1 MLNLLNKKKTMA
13 LLMGLAVG
21 MTSTAFAAENQT
33 VQTNEQVEEVSDTAA
48 SDGNEKTKDTADD
61 KKDTSAVDSFSDVPQ
76 GHWAYEALDY
86 LAQHGVIEGY
96 KDGTFQGNRTM
107 TRYEMASI
115 VANAMKSD
123 KGDIGDKAVLNQL
136 KEEFS
141 EDLKQMQ
148 SQIDKN
154 TSDISKLK
162 EDAERF
168 KISGFGRVS
177 WDNDNIKGYN
187 DQNDNNRFYLD
198 LKGSF
203 KVNDNW
209 NFNFESETNQ
219 RYARYVTSNG
229 DVKYHEGHDDSDGV
243 IQRVWAEGNI
253 GKLHVD
259 VGRRWRGL
267 GFQNVLLGNET
278 DGVVLDYPLDN
289 NGLKALAFYQ
299 KPTDAGYDF
308 SMYGLGIQGPVSKNL
323 QLSLAYAM
331 LDIDKDESP
340 GYDPYAVDKHGKP
353 THPALVNTF
362 GSHGLVLSAMWNP
375 MKNITLIG
383 DYVRTNAAKEP
394 VDEWAPDGT
403 RHIFDID
410 ENTSKSIRLNYRWTN
425 LNDPGSFQLYTR
437 WFDYGRH
444 GNIMGD
450 EEWGLLKPGS
460 KGWVFGFKYVPA
472 KNVEWET
479 MYEIAD
485 MYDGTYGL
493 KDTQYKR
500 HFIRTQVDFH
510 F

>member
-1 MLNLLNKKKTMA
+1 MMLLKKNKA
-13 LLMGLAVG
+13 LAISMGIFLG
-21 MTSTAFAAENQT
+21 LTGTSFAQSTSDADKVSSENKVSVT
-33 VQTNEQVEEVSDTAA
+33 DNENINA
-48 SDGNEKTKDTADD
+48 N
-61 KKDTSAVDSFSDVPQ
+61 VDSFSDVPK

-162 EDAERF
+162 EDTERF

-198 LKGSF
+198 LKGKF
-203 KVNDNW
+203 KVNDDW

-219 RYARYVTSNG
+219 RYARYVTSAG
-229 DVKYHEGHDDSDGV
+229 DVKYHEGHGDEDGV

-253 GKLHVD
+253 DKLHVD

-278 DGVVLDYPLDN
+278 DGIVLDYPLDN

-308 SMYGLGIQGPVSKNL
+308 AMYGLGVQGPVSDNL
-323 QLSLAYAM
+323 QINLAYAQ
-331 LDIDKDESP
+331 LDIDKNESP
-340 GYDPYAVDKHGKP
+340 GYDPYNGNKP
-353 THPALVNTF
+353 LVNTF

-383 DYVRTNAAKEP
+383 DYVLTNAEKER
-394 VDEWAPDGT
+394 VAEWASDGT
-403 RHIFDID
+403 QHIFDID

-472 KNVEWET
+472 KNIEWET

-485 MYDGTYGL
+485 MYSGFYGE
-493 KDTQYKR
+493 KDQQYKR
-500 HFIRTQVDFH
+500 DFIRTQVDFH

>member
-1 MLNLLNKKKTMA
+1 MMLLKKNKA
-13 LLMGLAVG
+13 LAISMGIFLG
-21 MTSTAFAAENQT
+21 LTGTSFAQST
-33 VQTNEQVEEVSDTAA
+33 SDTDKV
-48 SDGNEKTKDTADD
+48 SSENKVSVTDNENINAN
-61 KKDTSAVDSFSDVPQ
+61 VNSFSDVPQ

-198 LKGSF
+198 LKGKF
-203 KVNDNW
+203 KVNDDW

-219 RYARYVTSNG
+219 RYARYVTSAG

-308 SMYGLGIQGPVSKNL
+308 GMYGLGIQGPVSKNL

-340 GYDPYAVDKHGKP
+340 GYDPYTVDKNTGK
-353 THPALVNTF
+353 HPALVNTF

-375 MKNITLIG
+375 LRNITLIG
-383 DYVRTNAAKEP
+383 DYVRTNAETQH
-394 VDEWAPDGT
+394 VTEYVGDD
-403 RHIFDID
+403 RVNNFDID

-460 KGWVFGFKYVPA
+460 NGWVFGFKYVPA
-472 KNVEWET
+472 KNIEWET

-485 MYDGTYGL
+485 AYDGTYG
-493 KDTQYKR
+493 KQNEQYKR
-500 HFIRTQVDFH
+500 HLLRTQVDFH

>member
-1 MLNLLNKKKTMA
+1 MMLLKKNKA
-13 LLMGLAVG
+13 LAISMGIFLG
-21 MTSTAFAAENQT
+21 LTGTSFAQSTSDADKVSSENKVSVT
-33 VQTNEQVEEVSDTAA
+33 DNENINA
-48 SDGNEKTKDTADD
+48 N
-61 KKDTSAVDSFSDVPQ
+61 VDSFSDVPK

-136 KEEFS
+136 KE
-141 EDLKQMQ
+141 
-148 SQIDKN
+148 
-154 TSDISKLK
+154 
-162 EDAERF
+162 DAERF

-198 LKGSF
+198 LKGKF
-203 KVNDNW
+203 KVNDDW

-219 RYARYVTSNG
+219 RYARYVTSAG

-253 GKLHVD
+253 DKLHVD

-278 DGVVLDYPLDN
+278 DGIVLDYPLDN

-308 SMYGLGIQGPVSKNL
+308 AMYGLGVQGPVSDNL
-323 QLSLAYAM
+323 QINLAYAQ
-331 LDIDKDESP
+331 LDIDKNESP
-340 GYDPYAVDKHGKP
+340 GYDPYNGNTP
-353 THPALVNTF
+353 LVNTF

-383 DYVRTNAAKEP
+383 DYVLTNAEKER
-394 VDEWAPDGT
+394 VAEWASDGT
-403 RHIFDID
+403 QHIFDID

-472 KNVEWET
+472 KNIEWET

-485 MYDGTYGL
+485 MYSGFYGE
-493 KDTQYKR
+493 KDQQYKR
-500 HFIRTQVDFH
+500 DFIRTQVDFH

>member
-1 MLNLLNKKKTMA
+1 MMLLKKNKA
-13 LLMGLAVG
+13 LAISMGIFLG
-21 MTSTAFAAENQT
+21 LTGTSFAQST
-33 VQTNEQVEEVSDTAA
+33 SDTDKV
-48 SDGNEKTKDTADD
+48 SSENKVSVTDNENINAN
-61 KKDTSAVDSFSDVPQ
+61 VNSFSDVPQ

-198 LKGSF
+198 LKGKF
-203 KVNDNW
+203 KVNDDW

-219 RYARYVTSNG
+219 RYARYVTTAG
-229 DVKYHEGHDDSDGV
+229 DVKVKYHEGHDDEDGV

-278 DGVVLDYPLDN
+278 DGIVLDYPLDN

-340 GYDPYAVDKHGKP
+340 GYDPYTVDKNGKH
-353 THPALVNTF
+353 TYPALVNTF

-375 MKNITLIG
+375 LRNITLIG
-383 DYVRTNAAKEP
+383 DYVCTNAETQH
-394 VDEWAPDGT
+394 VTEYVGD
-403 RHIFDID
+403 RVNNFDID

-472 KNVEWET
+472 KNIEWET

-485 MYDGTYGL
+485 IYSGFYGE
-493 KDTQYKR
+493 KDQQYKR
-500 HFIRTQVDFH
+500 DFIRTQVDFH

>member
-1 MLNLLNKKKTMA
+1 MMLLKKNKA
-13 LLMGLAVG
+13 LAISMGIFLG
-21 MTSTAFAAENQT
+21 LTGTSFAQST
-33 VQTNEQVEEVSDTAA
+33 SDTDKV
-48 SDGNEKTKDTADD
+48 SSENKVSVTDNENINAN
-61 KKDTSAVDSFSDVPQ
+61 VNSFSDVPQ

-162 EDAERF
+162 EDTERF

-198 LKGSF
+198 LKGKF
-203 KVNDNW
+203 KVNDDW

-219 RYARYVTSNG
+219 RYARYVTSAG
-229 DVKYHEGHDDSDGV
+229 DVKYHEGHGDEDGV
-243 IQRVWAEGNI
+243 IQRIWAEGNI
-253 GKLHVD
+253 DKLHVD

-278 DGVVLDYPLDN
+278 DGIVLDYPLDN

-308 SMYGLGIQGPVSKNL
+308 AMYGLGVQGP
-323 QLSLAYAM
+323 
-331 LDIDKDESP
+331 
-340 GYDPYAVDKHGKP
+340 
-353 THPALVNTF
+353 
-362 GSHGLVLSAMWNP
+362 
-375 MKNITLIG
+375 
-383 DYVRTNAAKEP
+383 DYVLTNAEKER
-394 VDEWAPDGT
+394 VAEWASDGT
-403 RHIFDID
+403 QHIFDID

-472 KNVEWET
+472 KNIEWET

-485 MYDGTYGL
+485 MYSGIYGE
-493 KDTQYKR
+493 KDQQYKR
-500 HFIRTQVDFH
+500 DFIRTQVDFY

>member
-1 MLNLLNKKKTMA
+1 MMLLKKNKA
-13 LLMGLAVG
+13 LAISMGIFLG
-21 MTSTAFAAENQT
+21 LTGTSFAQSTSDADKVSSENKVSVT
-33 VQTNEQVEEVSDTAA
+33 DNENINA
-48 SDGNEKTKDTADD
+48 N
-61 KKDTSAVDSFSDVPQ
+61 VDSFSDVPK

-177 WDNDNIKGYN
+177 WDNDNIKNYN

-198 LKGSF
+198 LKGKF
-203 KVNDNW
+203 KVNDDW

-219 RYARYVTSNG
+219 RYARYVTANG
-229 DVKYHEGHDDSDGV
+229 KVQYHQGHDDEDGV

-253 GKLHVD
+253 DKLHVD

-267 GFQNVLLGNET
+267 GFQNVLLGHET
-278 DGVVLDYPLDN
+278 DGIVLDYPFN
-289 NGLKALAFYQ
+289 
-299 KPTDAGYDF
+299 
-308 SMYGLGIQGPVSKNL
+308 
-323 QLSLAYAM
+323 LAYAQ
-331 LDIDKDESP
+331 LDIDKSESP
-340 GYDPYAVDKHGKP
+340 GYNVYDGNNPLK
-353 THPALVNTF
+353 NTF

-383 DYVRTNAAKEP
+383 DYVLTNAEKEH
-394 VDEWAPDGT
+394 VVETASDGT
-403 RHIFDID
+403 QHIFDID

-472 KNVEWET
+472 KNIEWET

-485 MYDGTYGL
+485 MYGVFDGE
-493 KDTQYKR
+493 KDQQYKR
-500 HFIRTQVDFH
+500 DFIRTQVDFH

>member
-33 VQTNEQVEEVSDTAA
+33 VQANEQVKEVSDTAA

-219 RYARYVTSNG
+219 RYARFVNSDGT
-229 DVKYHEGHDDSDGV
+229 VEYHQGHDDEDGV
-243 IQRVWAEGNI
+243 IQRIWAEGNI
-253 GKLHVD
+253 DKLHVD

-267 GFQNVLLGNET
+267 GFQNVLLGHET
-278 DGVVLDYPLDN
+278 DGIVLDYPLDN

-308 SMYGLGIQGPVSKNL
+308 AMYGLGVQGPVSDNL
-323 QLSLAYAM
+323 QINLAYAQ
-331 LDIDKDESP
+331 LDIDKNESP
-340 GYDPYAVDKHGKP
+340 GYNAYADGNP
-353 THPALVNTF
+353 SLANTF

-383 DYVRTNAAKEP
+383 DYVRTNAATQHVTEY
-394 VDEWAPDGT
+394 VGDD
-403 RHIFDID
+403 RVNNFDID

-472 KNVEWET
+472 KNIEWET

-485 MYDGTYGL
+485 AYDGTYG
-493 KDTQYKR
+493 KQNEQYKR
-500 HFIRTQVDFH
+500 HLLRTQVDFH

>member
-1 MLNLLNKKKTMA
+1 MMLLKKNKA
-13 LLMGLAVG
+13 LAISMGIFLG
-21 MTSTAFAAENQT
+21 LTGTSFAQST
-33 VQTNEQVEEVSDTAA
+33 SDTDKV
-48 SDGNEKTKDTADD
+48 SSENKVSVTDNENINAN
-61 KKDTSAVDSFSDVPQ
+61 VNSFSDVPQ

-115 VANAMKSD
+115 VANAMKAD
-123 KGDIGDKAVLNQL
+123 KGDIGDKAVLKELENEFHQDIENMQKQIDANKSDIEKL
-136 KEEFS
+136 KEE
-141 EDLKQMQ
+141 
-148 SQIDKN
+148 
-154 TSDISKLK
+154 T
-162 EDAERF
+162 ERV
-168 KISGFGRVS
+168 KIHGFGRVS
-177 WDNDNIKGYN
+177 WDNDNIKGYA

-253 GKLHVD
+253 DKLHVD

-278 DGVVLDYPLDN
+278 DGIVLDYPLDN

-308 SMYGLGIQGPVSKNL
+308 AMYGLGIQGPVSKNL
-323 QLSLAYAM
+323 QINLAYAM
-331 LDIDKDESP
+331 LDIDKNESP
-340 GYDPYAVDKHGKP
+340 GYDPYNGNAP
-353 THPALVNTF
+353 LVNTF

-375 MKNITLIG
+375 LRNITLIG
-383 DYVRTNAAKEP
+383 DYVRTNAETQH
-394 VDEWAPDGT
+394 VTEYVGD
-403 RHIFDID
+403 RVNNFDID

-460 KGWVFGFKYVPA
+460 NGWVFGFKYVPA
-472 KNVEWET
+472 KNIEWET

-485 MYDGTYGL
+485 MYDGTYG
-493 KDTQYKR
+493 KQNEQYKR
-500 HFIRTQVDFH
+500 HLLRTQVDFH

>member
-1 MLNLLNKKKTMA
+1 MKYGQDYNYPEGTIYDDYSIDILWDIIEIKSEYNNVYAKVYNNTYSNSTEKLVKKFAGGIINENGKYGYIDENMNMTIPAIYNGIYDLTINNESLKTTTGEKFEVDYSNYLRISNNNGNGIA
-13 LLMGLAVG
+13 TKQGEILM
-21 MTSTAFAAENQT
+21 ECQY
-33 VQTNEQVEEVSDTAA
+33 
-48 SDGNEKTKDTADD
+48 GNII
-61 KKDTSAVDSFSDVPQ
+61 
-76 GHWAYEALDY
+76 YY
-86 LAQHGVIEGY
+86 
-96 KDGTFQGNRTM
+96 
-107 TRYEMASI
+107 
-115 VANAMKSD
+115 
-123 KGDIGDKAVLNQL
+123 
-136 KEEFS
+136 
-141 EDLKQMQ
+141 
-148 SQIDKN
+148 
-154 TSDISKLK
+154 
-162 EDAERF
+162 
-168 KISGFGRVS
+168 
-177 WDNDNIKGYN
+177 GYN
-187 DQNDNNRFYLD
+187 TFVVT
-198 LKGSF
+198 KE
-203 KVNDNW
+203 VNDNW
-209 NFNFESETNQ
+209 KFAFESETNQ

-229 DVKYHEGHDDSDGV
+229 DVRYHEGHDDSDGV

-308 SMYGLGIQGPVSKNL
+308 GMYGLGIQGPVSKNL

-340 GYDPYAVDKHGKP
+340 GYDPYNGNVP
-353 THPALVNTF
+353 LVNTF

-375 MKNITLIG
+375 LPNITLIG
-383 DYVRTNAAKEP
+383 DYVRTNAAKER

-403 RHIFDID
+403 EHIFDID
-410 ENTSKSIRLNYRWTN
+410 ENESKSIRLNYRWTN

>member
-1 MLNLLNKKKTMA
+1 MMLLKKNKA
-13 LLMGLAVG
+13 LAISMGIFLG
-21 MTSTAFAAENQT
+21 LTGTSFAQSTSDADKVSSENKVSVT
-33 VQTNEQVEEVSDTAA
+33 DNENINANV
-48 SDGNEKTKDTADD
+48 N
-61 KKDTSAVDSFSDVPQ
+61 SFSDVPK

-198 LKGSF
+198 LKGKF
-203 KVNDNW
+203 KVNDDW

-219 RYARYVTSNG
+219 RYARYVTSAG
-229 DVKYHEGHDDSDGV
+229 DVKYHEGHGDEDGV
-243 IQRVWAEGNI
+243 IQRIWAEGNI
-253 GKLHVD
+253 DKLHVD

-278 DGVVLDYPLDN
+278 DGIVLDYP
-289 NGLKALAFYQ
+289 
-299 KPTDAGYDF
+299 
-308 SMYGLGIQGPVSKNL
+308 
-323 QLSLAYAM
+323 
-331 LDIDKDESP
+331 
-340 GYDPYAVDKHGKP
+340 
-353 THPALVNTF
+353 
-362 GSHGLVLSAMWNP
+362 
-375 MKNITLIG
+375 
-383 DYVRTNAAKEP
+383 
-394 VDEWAPDGT
+394 
-403 RHIFDID
+403 
-410 ENTSKSIRLNYRWTN
+410 
-425 LNDPGSFQLYTR
+425 
-437 WFDYGRH
+437 
-444 GNIMGD
+444 
-450 EEWGLLKPGS
+450 
-460 KGWVFGFKYVPA
+460 
-472 KNVEWET
+472 
-479 MYEIAD
+479 
-485 MYDGTYGL
+485 
-493 KDTQYKR
+493 
-500 HFIRTQVDFH
+500 
-510 F
+510 

>member
-86 LAQHGVIEGY
+86 LAKHNVIEGY

-115 VANAMKSD
+115 VANAMKAD
-123 KGDIGDKAVLNQL
+123 KGDIGDKAVLKELENEFHQDIANMQQQINTNKSDIEKL
-136 KEEFS
+136 KEE
-141 EDLKQMQ
+141 
-148 SQIDKN
+148 
-154 TSDISKLK
+154 
-162 EDAERF
+162 AERV
-168 KISGFGRVS
+168 KIYGFGRVS
-177 WDNDNIKGYN
+177 WDNDNIKGYS

-198 LKGSF
+198 LKGEF

-209 NFNFESETNQ
+209 KFAFESETNQ

-229 DVKYHEGHDDSDGV
+229 DVRYHEGHDDSDGV

-308 SMYGLGIQGPVSKNL
+308 GMYGLGIQGPVSKNL

-340 GYDPYAVDKHGKP
+340 GYDPYNGNAP
-353 THPALVNTF
+353 LVNTF
-362 GSHGLVLSAMWNP
+362 GSHGMVLSAMWNP
-375 MKNITLIG
+375 LPNITLIG
-383 DYVRTNAAKEP
+383 DYVRTNAETQH
-394 VDEWAPDGT
+394 VTEYVGD
-403 RHIFDID
+403 RVNNFDID

-472 KNVEWET
+472 KNIEWET

-485 MYDGTYGL
+485 MYDGTYG
-493 KDTQYKR
+493 KQNEQYKR
-500 HFIRTQVDFH
+500 HLLRTQVDFH

>member
-86 LAQHGVIEGY
+86 LAKHNVIEGY

-123 KGDIGDKAVLNQL
+123 KGDIGDKAVLKQL
-136 KEEFS
+136 EAEFHA
-141 EDLKQMQ
+141 DIQNMQ
-148 SQIDKN
+148 KQIDANKA
-154 TSDISKLK
+154 DIEKLK
-162 EDAERF
+162 EDAERV
-168 KISGFGRVS
+168 KIYGFGRVS
-177 WDNDNIKGYN
+177 WDNDNIKGYA

-198 LKGSF
+198 LKGEF

-209 NFNFESETNQ
+209 KFAFESETNQ

-229 DVKYHEGHDDSDGV
+229 DVRYHEGHDDSDGV

-253 GKLHVD
+253 DKLHVD

-278 DGVVLDYPLDN
+278 DGIVLDYPLDN

-308 SMYGLGIQGPVSKNL
+308 AMYGLGVQGPVSDNL
-323 QLSLAYAM
+323 QINLAYAQ
-331 LDIDKDESP
+331 LDIDKNESP
-340 GYDPYAVDKHGKP
+340 GYDPYNGNEPLA
-353 THPALVNTF
+353 NTF

-383 DYVRTNAAKEP
+383 DYVRTNAETQH
-394 VDEWAPDGT
+394 VTEYVGD
-403 RHIFDID
+403 RVNNFDID

-485 MYDGTYGL
+485 AYDGTYG
-493 KDTQYKR
+493 KQNEQYKR
-500 HFIRTQVDFH
+500 HLLRTQVDFH

>member
-1 MLNLLNKKKTMA
+1 MMLLKKNKA
-13 LLMGLAVG
+13 LAISMGIFLG
-21 MTSTAFAAENQT
+21 LTGTSFAQSTSDADKVSSENKVSVT
-33 VQTNEQVEEVSDTAA
+33 DNENINANV
-48 SDGNEKTKDTADD
+48 N
-61 KKDTSAVDSFSDVPQ
+61 SFSDVPQ

-115 VANAMKSD
+115 VANAMKAD
-123 KGDIGDKAVLNQL
+123 KGDIGDKAVLKELENEFHQDIENMQKQIDANKSDIEKL
-136 KEEFS
+136 KEE
-141 EDLKQMQ
+141 
-148 SQIDKN
+148 
-154 TSDISKLK
+154 T
-162 EDAERF
+162 ERV
-168 KISGFGRVS
+168 KIHGFGRVS
-177 WDNDNIKGYN
+177 WDNDNIKGYA

-253 GKLHVD
+253 DKLHVD

-278 DGVVLDYPLDN
+278 DGIVLDYPLDN

-308 SMYGLGIQGPVSKNL
+308 AMYGLGIQGPVSKNL
-323 QLSLAYAM
+323 QINLAYAM
-331 LDIDKDESP
+331 LDIDKNESP
-340 GYDPYAVDKHGKP
+340 GYDPYNGNAP
-353 THPALVNTF
+353 LVNTF

-375 MKNITLIG
+375 LRNITLIG
-383 DYVRTNAAKEP
+383 DYVRTNAETQH
-394 VDEWAPDGT
+394 VTEYVGD
-403 RHIFDID
+403 RVNNFDID

-460 KGWVFGFKYVPA
+460 NGWVFGFKYVPA
-472 KNVEWET
+472 KNIEWET

-485 MYDGTYGL
+485 MYDGTYG
-493 KDTQYKR
+493 KQNEQYKR
-500 HFIRTQVDFH
+500 HLLRTQVDFH

>member
-1 MLNLLNKKKTMA
+1 MMLLKKNKA
-13 LLMGLAVG
+13 LAISMGIFLG
-21 MTSTAFAAENQT
+21 LTGTSFAQST
-33 VQTNEQVEEVSDTAA
+33 SDTDKV
-48 SDGNEKTKDTADD
+48 SSENKVSVTDNENINAN
-61 KKDTSAVDSFSDVPQ
+61 VNSFSDVPQ

-96 KDGTFQGNRTM
+96 KDGTFQGNRIM

-162 EDAERF
+162 EDTERF

-198 LKGSF
+198 LKGKL
-203 KVNDNW
+203 KVNDDW

-219 RYARYVTSNG
+219 RYARYVTSAG

-253 GKLHVD
+253 DKLHVD

-278 DGVVLDYPLDN
+278 DGIVLDYPLDN

-308 SMYGLGIQGPVSKNL
+308 AMYGLGVQGPVSDNL
-323 QLSLAYAM
+323 QINLAYAQ
-331 LDIDKDESP
+331 LDIDKNESP
-340 GYDPYAVDKHGKP
+340 GYDPYNGNKP
-353 THPALVNTF
+353 LVNTF

-383 DYVRTNAAKEP
+383 DYVLTNAEKER
-394 VDEWAPDGT
+394 VAEWASDGT
-403 RHIFDID
+403 QHIFDID
-410 ENTSKSIRLNYRWTN
+410 ENTS
-425 LNDPGSFQLYTR
+425 
-437 WFDYGRH
+437 
-444 GNIMGD
+444 
-450 EEWGLLKPGS
+450 
-460 KGWVFGFKYVPA
+460 
-472 KNVEWET
+472 
-479 MYEIAD
+479 
-485 MYDGTYGL
+485 
-493 KDTQYKR
+493 
-500 HFIRTQVDFH
+500 
-510 F
+510 

>member
-33 VQTNEQVEEVSDTAA
+33 VQANEQVKEVSDTAA

-86 LAQHGVIEGY
+86 LAKHNVIEGY

-123 KGDIGDKAVLNQL
+123 KGDIGDKAVLKQLEAEFHADIQNMQKQIDANKADIEKL
-136 KEEFS
+136 KEE
-141 EDLKQMQ
+141 
-148 SQIDKN
+148 
-154 TSDISKLK
+154 
-162 EDAERF
+162 AERV
-168 KISGFGRVS
+168 KIYGFGRVS
-177 WDNDNIKGYN
+177 WDNDNIKGYS

-198 LKGSF
+198 LKGEF

-209 NFNFESETNQ
+209 KFAFESETNQ

-229 DVKYHEGHDDSDGV
+229 DVRYHEGHDDSDGV

-308 SMYGLGIQGPVSKNL
+308 GMYGLGIQGPVSKNL
-323 QLSLAYAM
+323 QLNLAYAM

-340 GYDPYAVDKHGKP
+340 GYDPYNGNVP
-353 THPALVNTF
+353 LVNTF

-375 MKNITLIG
+375 LPNITLIG
-383 DYVRTNAAKEP
+383 DYVRTNAAKER

-403 RHIFDID
+403 EHIFDID
-410 ENTSKSIRLNYRWTN
+410 ENESKSIRLNYRWTN

>member
-1 MLNLLNKKKTMA
+1 MRLLKKNKA
-13 LLMGLAVG
+13 LAISMGIFLG
-21 MTSTAFAAENQT
+21 LTGTSFAQSTSDADKVSSENKVSVT
-33 VQTNEQVEEVSDTAA
+33 DNENINA
-48 SDGNEKTKDTADD
+48 N
-61 KKDTSAVDSFSDVPQ
+61 VDSFSDVPK

-198 LKGSF
+198 LKGKF
-203 KVNDNW
+203 KVNDDW

-219 RYARYVTSNG
+219 RYARFVNSNG
-229 DVKYHEGHDDSDGV
+229 EVKYHEGHDDSDGV

-308 SMYGLGIQGPVSKNL
+308 GMYGLGIQGPVSKNL

-340 GYDPYAVDKHGKP
+340 GYDPYTVDEKTKKHP
-353 THPALVNTF
+353 PLVNTF

-383 DYVRTNAAKEP
+383 DYVRTNAETQH
-394 VDEWAPDGT
+394 VTEYVGD
-403 RHIFDID
+403 RVNNFDID

-460 KGWVFGFKYVPA
+460 DGWVFGFKYVPA

-485 MYDGTYGL
+485 AYDGTYG
-493 KDTQYKR
+493 KQNEQYKR
-500 HFIRTQVDFH
+500 HLLRTQVDFH

>member
-1 MLNLLNKKKTMA
+1 MMLLKKNKA
-13 LLMGLAVG
+13 LAISMGIFLG
-21 MTSTAFAAENQT
+21 LTGTSFAQST
-33 VQTNEQVEEVSDTAA
+33 SDTDKV
-48 SDGNEKTKDTADD
+48 SSENKVSVTDNENINAN
-61 KKDTSAVDSFSDVPQ
+61 VNSFSDVPQ

-198 LKGSF
+198 LKGKF
-203 KVNDNW
+203 KVNDDW

-219 RYARYVTSNG
+219 RYARYVTSAG

-243 IQRVWAEGNI
+243 IQRIWAEGNI
-253 GKLHVD
+253 DKLHVD

-278 DGVVLDYPLDN
+278 DGIVLDYPLDN

-308 SMYGLGIQGPVSKNL
+308 AMYGLGVQGPVSDNL
-323 QLSLAYAM
+323 QINLAYAQ
-331 LDIDKDESP
+331 LDIDKMNLQDM
-340 GYDPYAVDKHGKP
+340 
-353 THPALVNTF
+353 THI
-362 GSHGLVLSAMWNP
+362 M
-375 MKNITLIG
+375 
-383 DYVRTNAAKEP
+383 E
-394 VDEWAPDGT
+394 
-403 RHIFDID
+403 IF
-410 ENTSKSIRLNYRWTN
+410 
-425 LNDPGSFQLYTR
+425 
-437 WFDYGRH
+437 H
-444 GNIMGD
+444 
-450 EEWGLLKPGS
+450 
-460 KGWVFGFKYVPA
+460 
-472 KNVEWET
+472 
-479 MYEIAD
+479 
-485 MYDGTYGL
+485 
-493 KDTQYKR
+493 
-500 HFIRTQVDFH
+500 
-510 F
+510 